1 MIYFRKPPAIY
12 WSVKQKA
19 NWLERYIIIHSILY
33 YELSENII
41 EDFQYDKAGKQLLK
55 LKKQLGNEFKETEYY
70 YVFKDFDAN
79 TGFYIYDRL
88 NDYDKMYLMMLA
100 KFILRNY
107 KRGGT

>member
-1 MIYFRKPPAIY
+1 MINFNKPPALY
-12 WSVKQKA
+12 WSDKQKI

-33 YELSENII
+33 YELHENII

-55 LKKQLGNEFKETEYY
+55 LKKKIGNEFKETEYY
-70 YVFKDFDAN
+70 YVFRDFDAN

-88 NDYDKMYLMMLA
+88 TEYDKSYLTLLA

-107 KRGGT
+107 KKGGN